1 MVLFERAK
9 RAADAPMAAKFDQA
23 KFDKQ
28 VMGMHPLYR
37 GFVFYAKYH
46 WDAV

>member
-1 MVLFERAK
+1 VQ
-9 RAADAPMAAKFDQA
+9 AAMPAKFDQEA
-23 KFDKQ
+23 FDKE
-28 VMGMHPLYR
+28 VTGMHPLYR